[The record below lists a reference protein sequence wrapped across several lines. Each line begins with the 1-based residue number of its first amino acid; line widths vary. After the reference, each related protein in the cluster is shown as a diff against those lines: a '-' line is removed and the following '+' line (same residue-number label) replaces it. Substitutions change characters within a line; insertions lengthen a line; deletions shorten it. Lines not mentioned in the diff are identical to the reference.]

1 MDKETVNQVLRYI
14 EQHIRER
21 ILLQDLANLAGYTP
35 FYFSKLF
42 SQIMGVSA
50 TTYIRI
56 RKLQHAMKS
65 LLDGEKIVDISLQ
78 YAFESHESFT
88 RSFTK
93 LFGSNP
99 KTVRKYMITYTVPEY
114 TVPAMG
120 KKEEKNDMKITKN
133 MFEDMHNILFEFLK
147 ATIEEAKAGYCTKL
161 CIALLEDNQI
171 RILDNGRGLPLV
183 NSNEENQK
191 IVSNILAGYPITQLD
206 YKRMEEFKELGLQ
219 VACSLCEMLKVLVYK
234 EDMVYM
240 QEFVRGIAQ
249 HDIHCEG
256 TKNRTGMEIVL
267 LPDREIFGEIC
278 FSEEKIKQWVAE
290 VLKEVSGLEVIICQC
305 Q

>member
-1 MDKETVNQVLRYI
+1 MAE
-14 EQHIRER
+14 
-21 ILLQDLANLAGYTP
+21 
-35 FYFSKLF
+35 
-42 SQIMGVSA
+42 VSA
-50 TTYIRI
+50 EEQARVQEQINSLVERAKKASAEYL
-56 RKLQHAMKS
+56 KLNQEQV
-65 LLDGEKIVDISLQ
+65 DNIVKHMSMAGLEHHMEL
-78 YAFESHESFT
+78 A
-88 RSFTK
+88 K
-93 LFGSNP
+93 MA
-99 KTVRKYMITYTVPEY
+99 V
-114 TVPAMG
+114 
-120 KKEEKNDMKITKN
+120 EETGRGIYEDKITKN
-133 MFEDMHNILFEFLK
+133 MFEDMHSILFEFLK
-147 ATIEEAKAGYCTKL
+147 ASIEEAKAGYCTKL
-161 CIALLEDNQI
+161 YIELLEDNQI

-191 IVSNILAGYPITQLD
+191 IVSNILAGHPITQLD

>member
-1 MDKETVNQVLRYI
+1 MDKETVNQVLSYI
-14 EQHIRER
+14 EQHICER

-42 SQIMGVSA
+42 SQIMGVSV

-56 RKLQHAMKS
+56 RKLQYAMKS
-65 LLDGEKIVDISLQ
+65 LSEGEKIVDISFQ

-114 TVPAMG
+114 TVPVME
-120 KKEEKNDMKITKN
+120 KRKEKNGMKITKN
-133 MFEDMHNILFEFLK
+133 MFEDMHSILFEFLK
-147 ATIEEAKAGYCTKL
+147 ASIEEAKAGYCTKL
-161 CIALLEDNQI
+161 YIELLEDNQI

-191 IVSNILAGYPITQLD
+191 IVSNILAGHPITQLD